1 MNLARLGGVI
11 AGAMLAVPLLS
22 PVAASAA
29 VQAPASATPVT
40 FASDCGYTHWYN
52 GYWHRYARWVCD
64 DDGGYYYGG
73 GNFRGHDFRGDE
85 HRGGG
90 EHRGG
95 AEHGG
100 GGEHHGRR

>member
-40 FASDCGYTHWYN
+40 FASDCGYTHWYD

-73 GNFRGHDFRGDE
+73 GGNFRGHDFRGGD
-85 HRGGG
+85 HRS
-90 EHRGG
+90 
-95 AEHGG
+95 G